1 MYRKH
6 EEYIS
11 TANEGQVILIEHNLN
26 TQTPAVSLYEPVNL
40 SDLKLVSLYDSRI
53 GSIESRGPNVTA
65 LTFSS
70 SFEGYVQLID
80 IQNTR
85 NLITDR
91 IARLEDLSEILVQQQ
106 KQLTTSSQWRQMNNY
121 LESQQVALNNKITEI
136 DAEIK
141 KLKSDIDSL

>member
-26 TQTPAVSLYEPVNL
+26 TQTPAVTLYEPVNL
-40 SDLKLVSLYDSRI
+40 SDLKVVSLYDSRI

-121 LESQQVALNNKITEI
+121 LESQQVALNNKITEL

-141 KLKSDIDSL
+141 KLKRELDSL